1 MQYRTSIFRT
11 IFLLSALLALM
22 GFIGCVQEDFEPMPP
37 QTGNGVQF
45 TLTVPDVDI
54 PSVTSRTMA
63 GAGTA
68 KKEDEIKIVDVLVFD
83 ASKTPVVFLE
93 WVRGT
98 GVTQDLANN
107 NSTVNFSAVLYPT
120 TESTCIV
127 VVANRE
133 LDGIAS
139 EFKKGE
145 TTKVEAMEAL
155 LHTHTGKWTA
165 DGSTTGGYTRIPM
178 YGEKEIAKIA
188 PSMNPITGI
197 NMKRMLARIDI
208 RNSASNFTVEEVYLA
223 NYNTIGYIAPAWDAA
238 RKGYRSGSGCYEPSG

>member
-68 KKEDEIKIVDVLVFD
+68 KKEDEIKTVDVLVFD

-107 NSTVNFSAVLYPT
+107 NSTVKLDAELRISIRASMRFILMPVIGFIEGAIFAISFSPY
-120 TESTCIV
+120 I
-127 VVANRE
+127 
-133 LDGIAS
+133 GIR
-139 EFKKGE
+139 
-145 TTKVEAMEAL
+145 V
-155 LHTHTGKWTA
+155 
-165 DGSTTGGYTRIPM
+165 
-178 YGEKEIAKIA
+178 
-188 PSMNPITGI
+188 
-197 NMKRMLARIDI
+197 
-208 RNSASNFTVEEVYLA
+208 
-223 NYNTIGYIAPAWDAA
+223 
-238 RKGYRSGSGCYEPSG
+238 